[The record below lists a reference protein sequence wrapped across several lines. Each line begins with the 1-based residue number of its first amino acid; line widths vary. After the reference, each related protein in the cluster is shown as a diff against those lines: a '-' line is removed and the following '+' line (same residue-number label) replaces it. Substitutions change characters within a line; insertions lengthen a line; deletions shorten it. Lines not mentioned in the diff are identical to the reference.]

1 MTKWFW
7 VFLLPLALA
16 VGTLTATTQD
26 ARSLAVKGHTTFV
39 EVLGGDEARLPE
51 AIKYME
57 DARNLNPA
65 DTTNL
70 YNLGRAYF
78 YDSVTK
84 GNVESAGKAERTIA
98 SLLELKPD
106 DTRALSFHGS
116 VLTAISGGKD
126 IAMFMKGAGE
136 MKTAVEKAPKNI
148 NNRIVIALTSEN
160 FPPQALAAMGN
171 YDNLKDLE
179 IVRDAFNGQT
189 FYYAPHAD
197 VVMKAMVGD
206 AYRKKGDMSKAREN
220 FEAALTVP
228 KPAKAGDKAGREII
242 DAAIR
247 GRMNGGEK
255 ALLSGPL
262 SGCHS
267 CHLNAPEKLLR

>member
-16 VGTLTATTQD
+16 VGTLTGTTQD
-26 ARSLAVKGHTTFV
+26 AKSLAAKGHTTFV
-39 EVLGGDEARLPE
+39 EVLGGDEAKLPE
-51 AIKYME
+51 AIKYLE
-57 DARNLNPA
+57 NALNTNPGDA
-65 DTTNL
+65 TNL

-84 GNVESAGKAERTIA
+84 GNTESATKAERTIA
-98 SLLELKPD
+98 RLMELKPD

-116 VLTAISGGKD
+116 VLTAMSRGKD
-126 IAMFMKGAGE
+126 IAMFMRGAGE
-136 MKTAVEKAPKNI
+136 MKLAVEKAPNNI
-148 NNRIVIALTSEN
+148 NNRIVIALTSQN
-160 FPPQALAAMGN
+160 FPPEALAAMGN

-179 IVRDAFNGQT
+179 FVRDAFNGQT

-197 VVMKAMVGD
+197 VMMKALVGD
-206 AYRKKGDMSKAREN
+206 AYRRKGDMAKAREN
-220 FEAALTVP
+220 FEAALAVS
-228 KPAKAGDKAGREII
+228 KPAKVGDRAGREII

-247 GRMNGGEK
+247 DRMNGGEK

-267 CHLNAPEKLLR
+267 CHLNAAEKLLQ